1 MTYRDSLTR
10 VRRGN
15 VTCLVAILLVPLMG
29 MLAFCLDGGSLL
41 DKRRRSQ
48 TVADLAALAAA
59 TDLFTNYNKN
69 QGKDVNNSAKNSA
82 LNNAKANG
90 FDNQTNN
97 TVTVHLNPSTYQ
109 GGQWQGQTIPV
120 GYVEVIVTYSQPRYF
135 SAIWGQGT
143 LKVQARAVSRASFTA
158 ASPGILILDPTGKGS
173 LTANGNGSIVVKGG
187 GSIVVDS
194 NNAAGGVITGHGN
207 IQASAFYFSGT
218 PGYTNTSQG
227 NFVNPSGNFDS
238 SIMHSGVPP
247 TPDPLANLPVPTMP
261 GTALLPNGAYATS
274 AVNWSGNN
282 AYGAVAGVLT
292 LSPGTYNG
300 GIQAS
305 GGAAIILQPGIYYM
319 NGGGFVNTGSA
330 SITVAGPASPATGTG
345 VLLYNAPLSSSDSIQ
360 ITGNGSTTL
369 PAPTLGTYQGIS
381 IFQARSSNAP
391 ISITGNGTM
400 NIGGTFYAAGATL
413 NIVGNGSFVDGVV
426 ADSIGAQYISK
437 DLVVTG
443 NGSFQLNYS
452 GGNPINVRTIQLVE

>member
-1 MTYRDSLTR
+1 MIRRESLTR

-15 VTCLVAILLVPLMG
+15 VTCLVTILLVPLMG
-29 MLAFCLDGGSLL
+29 MLAFCLDGGTLL
-41 DKRRRSQ
+41 DKRRRCQ

-69 QGKDVNNSAKNSA
+69 SGKDVSNSAKNSA

-90 FDNQTNN
+90 FDGSTNN
-97 TVTVHLNPSTYQ
+97 TVTVNQNPSTYQ

-120 GYVEVIVTYSQPRYF
+120 GYVEVLITYNQPRYF
-135 SAIWGQGT
+135 SAIWGQGS
-143 LKVQARAVSRASFTA
+143 LKVQARAVARASFTA
-158 ASPGILILDPTGKGS
+158 ASPGILILDPSSKGS
-173 LTANGNGSIVVKGG
+173 LSAVGNASIIVKGG

-194 NNAAGGVITGHGN
+194 NNAAGGLITGNGN

-218 PGYTNTSQG
+218 PGYLNTSGG
-227 NFVNPSGNFDS
+227 NFLNPSGVFDS

-261 GTALLPNGAYATS
+261 GTARLPNGSYASS

-282 AYGAVAGVLT
+282 AYGAVGGVLT

-300 GIQAS
+300 GIQAT

-319 NGGGFVNTGSA
+319 NGGGFMNSGHA
-330 SITVAGPASPATGTG
+330 NITVAGPASPDTGTG
-345 VLLYNAPLSSSDSIQ
+345 VLLYNNPLSPSDSIQ
-360 ITGNGSTTL
+360 ISGQGSTAL
-369 PAPTLGTYQGIS
+369 PAPTIGTYQGIS
-381 IFQARSSNAP
+381 IFQARSASAP
-391 ISITGNGTM
+391 INITGNGTM

-413 NIVGNGSFVDGVV
+413 NITGNGTFIDGVL
-426 ADSIGAQYISK
+426 DSIGAQYISK
-437 DLVVTG
+437 DLVVSG
-443 NGSFQLNYS
+443 NGSFNINWS